1 MTQIHTENCN
11 GHKLNNI
18 KSLMESSMPRPNSS
32 SLMAIALVL
41 VASSLG
47 AQGMR
52 RQGPEGQGGAAPVG
66 IPRDARFPYA
76 GVWTGSR
83 TMPVGTGEI
92 GFRFTVSDGKY
103 SGTTLHPDGST
114 APQDKLALT
123 AAGLTWE
130 SPNSGGGTWVYN
142 VRLAG
147 PDSMVG
153 TLVLRDAPANF
164 TTVPKG
170 TMVLTRQAP
179 ARSK

>member
-1 MTQIHTENCN
+1 
-11 GHKLNNI
+11 
-18 KSLMESSMPRPNSS
+18 MPRNTS
-32 SLMAIALVL
+32 SLLIACSLLLVSVN
-41 VASSLG
+41 VAG

-52 RQGPEGQGGAAPVG
+52 RQGPDGQSGPPPTG

-76 GVWTGSR
+76 GVWTGTR

-103 SGTTLHPDGST
+103 SGQTLHPDGST
-114 APQDKLALT
+114 APQEKLTLT

-142 VRLAG
+142 VRLAS

-170 TMVLTRQAP
+170 TMVMTRQAP
-179 ARSK
+179 ARTK

>member
-1 MTQIHTENCN
+1 
-11 GHKLNNI
+11 
-18 KSLMESSMPRPNSS
+18 MPRHINN
-32 SLMAIALVL
+32 LL
-41 VASSLG
+41 VACSLLLVATNVAS
-47 AQGMR
+47 AQLAR
-52 RQGPEGQGGAAPVG
+52 RRGPDGDGGPPPAGV
-66 IPRDARFPYA
+66 PRDARFPYA
-76 GVWTGSR
+76 GVWTGTR

-92 GFRFTVSDGKY
+92 GFRFTVKDEKY
-103 SGTTLHPDGST
+103 SGQTLHPDGST
-114 APQDKLALT
+114 APQDKLTLT

-130 SPNSGGGTWVYN
+130 SPNSGGGTWVYS
-142 VRLAG
+142 VRLAS